1 VNLSTIVDIAVSG
14 ISAQRTRMAIT
25 ASNLANAETT
35 RTPEGG
41 PYVRRDP
48 VFRATRAVDSFADQL
63 ERRLR
68 KVEVAGVVRDP
79 RPPLRVHRPG
89 HPDADADGMVAL
101 PRVNPVEELTN
112 MMTAS
117 RSFQANVFVLRKV
130 RQMAEAALGLGR

>member
-1 VNLSTIVDIAVSG
+1 MNLGTITDIAVSG
-14 ISAQRTRMAIT
+14 IAAQRTRMAIA

-35 RTPEGG
+35 RTPGGG

-48 VFRATRAVDSFADQL
+48 VFRAVRAGDSFAGEL

-68 KVEVAGVVRDP
+68 KVEVVGVVRDP
-79 RPPLRVHRPG
+79 RPPIRVHRPG

-130 RQMAEAALGLGR
+130 RQMSEAALGLGR